1 MVSRRLESEGLTP
14 QQEEGQVEGGAEAF
28 ASRGETEEVW
38 YSDVL
43 HPIAGV
49 QIAPPIRAGEQAG
62 DLAEYDLAEH
72 SDAASYEPALLLHAP
87 GQEPMWVNPPA
98 WAPRQLYSDV
108 FVEES
113 DPAENCIP
121 ISNRLQHARA
131 GFTREEGEALD
142 RAATV
147 IGRMAKSCLERARAA
162 SSSASDW
169 KCE

>member
-14 QQEEGQVEGGAEAF
+14 RQEEGQVEGGAEAF
-28 ASRGETEEVW
+28 GSRGETEEV
-38 YSDVL
+38 L
-43 HPIAGV
+43 
-49 QIAPPIRAGEQAG
+49 QPPARAGEQAG

-121 ISNRLQHARA
+121 ISNHLQHARA
-131 GFTREEGEALD
+131 GFTREEGVLD
-142 RAATV
+142 RAATF
-147 IGRMAKSCLERARAA
+147 IGRMAKSCLESARAA
-162 SSSASDW
+162 SSSASD
-169 KCE
+169 